1 MRLKNFVLLFYTS
14 CLLKNSATYQT
25 STFFKNEKSSKVKFK
40 LILQNFS
47 PIWYHTLPF
56 LNMDFESTIGVKH
69 SAAKLN
75 GRMLQKIPRI
85 NKKSPEFR
93 IDFMVAYRYNLGT

>member
-1 MRLKNFVLLFYTS
+1 MVSYHLL
-14 CLLKNSATYQT
+14 
-25 STFFKNEKSSKVKFK
+25 
-40 LILQNFS
+40 
-47 PIWYHTLPF
+47 LPF

-69 SAAKLN
+69 SATKLN

-93 IDFMVAYRYNLGT
+93 IDFMAAYRYNLGT

>member
-14 CLLKNSATYQT
+14 CLLKNSAILVL
-25 STFFKNEKSSKVKFK
+25 FLKNEKSSKVKSK

-93 IDFMVAYRYNLGT
+93 IDFMAAYRYNLDT